1 MKKNAIR
8 VAKLEDRLIGNR
20 SDMFRLSNFEILERI
35 EECEFKSGRRPT
47 QLFFD
52 MKKMADKSNPVFSP
66 KVYQR
71 MREEQAEMH
80 AQIASMND
88 VELDDH
94 LDNLSTECEME
105 GTFED
110 MAEQELD
117 KYNKPKKETLC

>member
-80 AQIASMND
+80 AQIEAMND
-88 VELDDH
+88 VELNDH
-94 LDNLSTECEME
+94 LDKLIIESEME
-105 GTFED
+105 GAFED
-110 MAEQELD
+110 MS
-117 KYNKPKKETLC
+117 

>member
-8 VAKLEDRLIGNR
+8 IAKLEDRLIGNR
-20 SDMFRLSNFEILERI
+20 SDIFRLSNFEILERI

-47 QLFFD
+47 QLFSD

-66 KVYQR
+66 KVLQHKN
-71 MREEQAEMH
+71 EEQAETH

-94 LDNLSTECEME
+94 LGKLIRESEMKD
-105 GTFED
+105 TFEE
-110 MAEQELD
+110 MKIEA
-117 KYNKPKKETLC
+117 